1 MTFVWFVIWLIWNLV
16 GDEEPLTFDPVNW
29 WAGTLLLALALDLGR
44 QHAAPIS
51 RKQGSTHDAR

>member
-1 MTFVWFVIWLIWNLV
+1 MAHSRPHVIV
-16 GDEEPLTFDPVNW
+16 QS
-29 WAGTLLLALALDLGR
+29 LLLALALDLDLGR